1 MVPVSE
7 LCRKPRSEG
16 VSDVLP
22 VLVGGVD
29 AFWQDSRGDGILGPP
44 RSVTPGLHLLPGDV
58 TFRAWLRCLQT
69 FSMGK
74 TVK

>member
-1 MVPVSE
+1 MFSQYW
-7 LCRKPRSEG
+7 
-16 VSDVLP
+16 
-22 VLVGGVD
+22 LVGLMHFGRNPMETV
-29 AFWQDSRGDGILGPP
+29 LGPP